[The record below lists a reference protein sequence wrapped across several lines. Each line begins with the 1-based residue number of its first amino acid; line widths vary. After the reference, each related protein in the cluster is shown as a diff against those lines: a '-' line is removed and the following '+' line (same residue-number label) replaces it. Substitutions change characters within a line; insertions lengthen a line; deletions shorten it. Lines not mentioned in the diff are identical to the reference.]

1 MEASG
6 GNISATI
13 VADQKSPLY
22 NPCFVIRNW
31 DRKDIRLTL
40 NNKVMEPGTDFRY
53 GFVPKAERYDLVIWI
68 QIQSEED
75 VTISIDSIRL
85 E

>member
-1 MEASG
+1 M
-6 GNISATI
+6 
-13 VADQKSPLY
+13 
-22 NPCFVIRNW
+22 IRYW
-31 DRKDIRLTL
+31 DRKDIKLTL
-40 NNKVMEPGTDFRY
+40 NKKAMEPRADFRY